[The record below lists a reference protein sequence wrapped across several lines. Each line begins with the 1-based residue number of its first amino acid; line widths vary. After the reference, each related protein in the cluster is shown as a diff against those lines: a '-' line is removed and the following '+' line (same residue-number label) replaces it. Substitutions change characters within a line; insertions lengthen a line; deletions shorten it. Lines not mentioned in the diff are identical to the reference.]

1 MSEKAIKKLNRRT
14 FTAEFKAS
22 AVKLKRDQGLTYAE
36 AGRRLDVLPR
46 LIKDWEAA
54 LDAGQLAPG
63 KAKRRITVEQQQIS
77 ELRSRVSRLEME
89 NAILKKAA
97 AYFAK
102 ESL

>member
-1 MSEKAIKKLNRRT
+1 MSEKAIKKLSRRT
-14 FTAEFKAS
+14 FTAEFKAG
-22 AVKLKRDQGLTYAE
+22 AVKLKRDEGLTYAE
-36 AGRRLDVLPR
+36 AGRRLGVLPR

-54 LDAGQLAPG
+54 LEAGELAQG
-63 KAKRRITVEQQQIS
+63 RAKRRITAEQQQIS

-89 NAILKKAA
+89 NEILKKAA